1 MPDGSAL
8 RVAVLALSLAFAGGS
23 ASGSGAVELRPREKP
38 WIATER
44 IGEATRA
51 PGQRFALRDGARLG
65 EVALREGWTDFRG
78 QVIPAGR
85 YALRYAL
92 QPRLKEHAGADAIRD
107 FALLVPVA
115 DDGSTPLL
123 EASRL
128 VSGTHHPAVMALVA
142 WQGEGQAP
150 PEVREETPERL
161 ILFRDIGG
169 WTIGFVVIGRAP
181 APEL

>member
-1 MPDGSAL
+1 MPEGCAL
-8 RVAVLALSLAFAGGS
+8 RVAVLAITLACAGGS
-23 ASGSGAVELRPREKP
+23 ASGSGPVEVRPREGP
-38 WIATER
+38 WSGTER
-44 IGEATRA
+44 IGEAARA

-65 EVALREGWTDFRG
+65 EVVVREGWTDFRG
-78 QVIPAGR
+78 QAIPSGR

-107 FALLVPVA
+107 FALLVPA
-115 DDGSTPLL
+115 TDDGSRPLL

-142 WQGEGQAP
+142 WQGEGVP
-150 PEVREETPERL
+150 PAELHETSPERL
-161 ILFRDIGG
+161 VVFHDIRGL
-169 WTIGFVVIGRAP
+169 TIGFVVIGRAP